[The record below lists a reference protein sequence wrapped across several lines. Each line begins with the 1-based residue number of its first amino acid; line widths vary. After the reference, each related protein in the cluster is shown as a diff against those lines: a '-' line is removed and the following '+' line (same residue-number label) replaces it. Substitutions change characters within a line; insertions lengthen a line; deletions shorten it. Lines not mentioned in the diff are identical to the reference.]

1 MHDFKKGAITLKNR
15 TDHEKRR
22 SRFTRKFK
30 RCLASAA
37 CVLGVAAVCFGVAGY
52 KNRIHAED
60 NQVLTRGVINSLG
73 QIPQTKKTMY
83 DNDDDQYMHALGT
96 KENPFFI
103 LEIVPYEEY
112 ATFGYHISGC
122 EPVDPKTNYGHGDA
136 MGLTNT
142 LKTAKA
148 TPQRDGIGP
157 AHFFEDEPESKPDAY
172 DNDKVPVKDGGS
184 INQSYEGYYEMV
196 EDGQGTFMQDDS
208 GRISKGTDADKEK
221 RNIIWHTVCTTEK
234 QAKFADKTFT
244 DASDSYE
251 ILKNVGDRIYTK
263 RVSTNEDQAYVTYG
277 YYYYQ
282 NNDDFIKYSLLQK
295 KAGEEIDQDE
305 VDNYCV
311 IIKTI
316 TPKEL
321 NDNPEWADY
330 ADLYFVSR
338 SDYQGGTTAEIW
350 KKYNRLNHTSN
361 TTTYTNSFANT
372 DSDKNRDISWEVAE
386 KIFNKVTADKNY
398 AGMIMGSS
406 VYSVDS
412 YEGSTKPGTDMQ
424 LYDWN
429 LKKLYNEV
437 DNKYA
442 TVSSG
447 TKSNANM
454 FKLSLMLLSMD
465 TDLFKDLY
473 MNKDKLIK
481 DGEFLLRDGDD
492 RTYWSKTTFLLMDS
506 TDVENLRNPYKY
518 WTSDESWEKYGIA
531 VELSSYRVWVKGHF
545 YSFNDDNS
553 ITFDYTQ
560 TASKPDSKFTDY
572 QDYLD
577 KFYDNKDSGGTPSDS
592 VRYILGDR
600 NKYENRITGELNILD
615 IEPCYDSK
623 NGYSLQESY
632 IRMMIPKFRGTIN
645 ITHMTT
651 AEFIGSAQ
659 DLNSTY
665 NMIFM
670 GLDQGAYSTEAA
682 TIDGKNG
689 IYTCWNDS
697 KMKGKIYFHT
707 GDKMTGANYTNDARS
722 RSVEFLYSQKSNSN
736 VSGQELRFA
745 GNDITTIK
753 KAELEDFLNA
763 GYPIVAVPYLYDTDS
778 IRIDQHSNICRF
790 IQSNRSSGTEKNTT
804 LLKTSDTNGIYSVVK
819 ESRVKVEFTKLP
831 EKYNG
836 DTGSG
841 TKVTNPKYLSRDSR
855 SQRSLMTFGFKV
867 DDKANKTYSC
877 RIYLDQNQDGKFA
890 EDELYYTGKNFK
902 ANDGEQT
909 VPTIELSKLYY
920 GLIQWK
926 IEVYEVKADA
936 NDRSVRF
943 VKTGCSA
950 AKNMA
955 GNGKKVIN
963 VLQIMPKGSD
973 EGYDGKLD
981 LSSNQMFKKY
991 YSDLEDYSIS
1001 ITPIKLEDF
1010 EKKFKDKPFTSYDYS
1025 KTLTDADYDNISKE
1039 LSLDQQDLY
1048 KYHMYIIGFGDTY
1061 AGKNLDNTYG
1071 MVDFLKFYIASGKSV
1086 LFTHDLTSMHNEKA
1100 ENFGYSANTLLRD
1113 VMGMNRYKAISKNV
1127 PDKQKLIDYQS
1138 KLSYD
1143 TVTDIDGNAL
1153 EQKHGF
1159 TYYALK
1165 RLGWTG
1171 DPQKYNKDQK
1181 VPYQYMITSSETGT
1195 PICDIGEIVHT
1206 GFNNT
1211 NDITTKV
1218 EQSNQGQI
1226 TEYPYKIDESFTIS
1240 PTHGQWYQLD
1250 MEDPKVTVW
1259 YTLADDGK
1267 HKVCEETQKDK
1278 NGNTIYENGKAK
1290 IQDNNGD
1297 GTAVTY
1303 GVSPKDAANNYYI
1316 YSKGNIFYSGV
1327 GHSEIT
1333 QEMEAKLFINTM
1345 IAAYRAS
1352 YEPPMIEIV
1361 NPDAEITDVN
1371 TMNYQMTANDE
1382 YNDNATTSGPS
1393 SASGKVQFE
1402 GQGADNNDYIKV
1414 RFSPVEL
1421 NAISTTL
1428 TCSIYYEADGA
1439 THYVQRIYDADTDA
1453 EIVST
1458 LKDGKCVYEGV
1469 QNMHEYYFY
1478 YPKKYLNEWKDGST
1492 TKSAR
1497 RTINFYIKNN
1507 KAKLPRYQT
1516 LDMSVRALFKL
1527 D

>member
-1 MHDFKKGAITLKNR
+1 M
-15 TDHEKRR
+15 
-22 SRFTRKFK
+22 
-30 RCLASAA
+30 
-37 CVLGVAAVCFGVAGY
+37 
-52 KNRIHAED
+52 
-60 NQVLTRGVINSLG
+60 
-73 QIPQTKKTMY
+73 
-83 DNDDDQYMHALGT
+83 
-96 KENPFFI
+96 
-103 LEIVPYEEY
+103 
-112 ATFGYHISGC
+112 
-122 EPVDPKTNYGHGDA
+122 
-136 MGLTNT
+136 
-142 LKTAKA
+142 
-148 TPQRDGIGP
+148 
-157 AHFFEDEPESKPDAY
+157 
-172 DNDKVPVKDGGS
+172 
-184 INQSYEGYYEMV
+184 
-196 EDGQGTFMQDDS
+196 
-208 GRISKGTDADKEK
+208 
-221 RNIIWHTVCTTEK
+221 
-234 QAKFADKTFT
+234 
-244 DASDSYE
+244 
-251 ILKNVGDRIYTK
+251 
-263 RVSTNEDQAYVTYG
+263 
-277 YYYYQ
+277 
-282 NNDDFIKYSLLQK
+282 
-295 KAGEEIDQDE
+295 
-305 VDNYCV
+305 
-311 IIKTI
+311 
-316 TPKEL
+316 
-321 NDNPEWADY
+321 
-330 ADLYFVSR
+330 
-338 SDYQGGTTAEIW
+338 
-350 KKYNRLNHTSN
+350 
-361 TTTYTNSFANT
+361 
-372 DSDKNRDISWEVAE
+372 
-386 KIFNKVTADKNY
+386 
-398 AGMIMGSS
+398 
-406 VYSVDS
+406 
-412 YEGSTKPGTDMQ
+412 
-424 LYDWN
+424 
-429 LKKLYNEV
+429 
-437 DNKYA
+437 
-442 TVSSG
+442 
-447 TKSNANM
+447 
-454 FKLSLMLLSMD
+454 
-465 TDLFKDLY
+465 
-473 MNKDKLIK
+473 
-481 DGEFLLRDGDD
+481 
-492 RTYWSKTTFLLMDS
+492 
-506 TDVENLRNPYKY
+506 
-518 WTSDESWEKYGIA
+518 
-531 VELSSYRVWVKGHF
+531 
-545 YSFNDDNS
+545 
-553 ITFDYTQ
+553 
-560 TASKPDSKFTDY
+560 
-572 QDYLD
+572 
-577 KFYDNKDSGGTPSDS
+577 
-592 VRYILGDR
+592 
-600 NKYENRITGELNILD
+600 
-615 IEPCYDSK
+615 
-623 NGYSLQESY
+623 
-632 IRMMIPKFRGTIN
+632 
-645 ITHMTT
+645 
-651 AEFIGSAQ
+651 
-659 DLNSTY
+659 NSTY

-670 GLDQGAYSTEAA
+670 GLDQGAYNTKAA

-689 IYTCWNDS
+689 IYTYWNDPE
-697 KMKGKIYFHT
+697 MKGKIYFHT
-707 GDKMTGANYTNDARS
+707 GDKMTGANYTEYVTS

-753 KAELEDFLNA
+753 KAELEDFLKA

-819 ESRVKVEFTKLP
+819 ESRAKVEFTKLP

-841 TKVTNPKYLSRDSR
+841 TKVINPNYLSRDSR

-890 EDELYYTGKNFK
+890 DDESYYTGKKFK

-909 VPTIELSKLYY
+909 VQIKLSKLYY

-955 GNGKKVIN
+955 GNGKKEIN
-963 VLQIMPKGSD
+963 VLQIMPELDGDYS
-973 EGYDGKLD
+973 GKLD

-1001 ITPIKLEDF
+1001 ITPIKLDDF
-1010 EKKFKDKPFTSYDYS
+1010 EKKFIDKPFTSYDYS

-1039 LSLDQQDLY
+1039 LSSDQQGLY
-1048 KYHMYIIGFGDTY
+1048 NNYQMYIIGFGDMY
-1061 AGKNLDNTYG
+1061 DGKDLDNTYG

-1086 LFTHDLTSMHNEKA
+1086 LFTHDLTSFHNQKA
-1100 ENFGYSANTLLRD
+1100 GDYGYSANTLLRD

-1127 PDKQKLIDYQS
+1127 PDKQKLINYQS
-1138 KLSYD
+1138 KRSYD
-1143 TVTDIDGNAL
+1143 TVTDINGNEL

-1165 RLGWTG
+1165 RLGWTS
-1171 DPQKYNKDQK
+1171 DQQNYNKDQK
-1181 VPYQYMITSSETGT
+1181 VPYQYMITSSETGN
-1195 PICDIGEIVHT
+1195 PICDIGEIAHT
-1206 GFNNT
+1206 GFINT
-1211 NDITTKV
+1211 NDLTTKV

-1240 PTHGQWYQLD
+1240 PTHGQYYQLD
-1250 MEDPKVTVW
+1250 MEDPEVTVW

-1267 HKVCEETQKDK
+1267 HKVCE
-1278 NGNTIYENGKAK
+1278 NI
-1290 IQDNNGD
+1290 D

-1316 YSKGNIFYSGV
+1316 YSRENVFYSGV

-1352 YEPPMIEIV
+1352 YEPPMIEIM

-1382 YNDNATTSGPS
+1382 YNDDDATTSGSS

-1439 THYVQRIYDADTDA
+1439 THYVQRIYDADTDK
-1453 EIVST
+1453 EIDST
-1458 LKDGKCVYEGV
+1458 LKDGKCVYEGL

-1516 LDMSVRALFKL
+1516 LDMSVRALFRL

>member
-1 MHDFKKGAITLKNR
+1 MKNR

-22 SRFTRKFK
+22 SRFTRKFN

-52 KNRIHAED
+52 QNRIHAED

-96 KENPFFI
+96 KENPFLI
-103 LEIVPYEEY
+103 LEVVPYEEY

-148 TPQRDGIGP
+148 TPQRDGIDP

-244 DASDSYE
+244 NARDSYE

-321 NDNPEWADY
+321 NDNPKWADY

-506 TDVENLRNPYKY
+506 TDVANLRDPYKY

-577 KFYDNKDSGGTPSDS
+577 KFYNKKDSGGTPSDS

-689 IYTCWNDS
+689 IYTYWNDYS
-697 KMKGKIYFHT
+697 MKGKIYFHT
-707 GDKMTGANYTNDARS
+707 GDKMTGANYTKDARS
-722 RSVEFLYSQKSNSN
+722 RSVEFLYSATNEN
-736 VSGQELRFA
+736 NVVSGQELRFP
-745 GNDITTIK
+745 GNDITKIK
-753 KAELEDFLNA
+753 QAELEDFLKA

-778 IRIDQHSNICRF
+778 LRIDQYSNICKF
-790 IQSNRSSGTEKNTT
+790 IKKNRSSSDKKTT
-804 LLKTSDTNGIYSVVK
+804 LLKTSDISGIYSVVK
-819 ESRVKVEFTKLP
+819 ESHAKVEFTKLP

-841 TKVTNPKYLSRDSR
+841 TKVTNPNYLSRDS

-867 DDKANKTYSC
+867 DDKANKTYSY

-890 EDELYYTGKNFK
+890 DDELYYTGKKFK

-909 VPTIELSKLYY
+909 VTCKLSKLYY

-926 IEVYEVKADA
+926 IEIYEVKANA

-955 GNGKKVIN
+955 GLGKKVIN
-963 VLQIMPKGSD
+963 VLQIMPKGSN
-973 EGYDGKLD
+973 ESYDGKLD
-981 LSSNQMFKKY
+981 LSTDERFKKY
-991 YSDLEDYSIS
+991 YSELEDYSINITS
-1001 ITPIKLEDF
+1001 ISLDQF
-1010 EKKFKDKPFTSYDYS
+1010 EQKFKNKPFTSYDYS
-1025 KTLTDADYDNISKE
+1025 KTLTDEDYDNISKD
-1039 LSLDQQDLY
+1039 LSTDQQQLY
-1048 KYHMYIIGFGDTY
+1048 SYHMYIIGFGDTY

-1127 PDKQKLIDYQS
+1127 SDKNQLIQYQKGI
-1138 KLSYD
+1138 SYD
-1143 TVTDIDGNAL
+1143 TVTDVNGNEL
-1153 EQKHGF
+1153 DQKHGF
-1159 TYYALK
+1159 TYYAMK
-1165 RLGWTG
+1165 RLGWTNI
-1171 DPQKYNKDQK
+1171 PQNYNKDQK
-1181 VPYQYMITSSETGT
+1181 VPYQYMITSSKDGT
-1195 PICDIGEIVHT
+1195 PICNIGEIAHT

-1211 NDITTKV
+1211 NDLTTKV

-1226 TEYPYKIDESFTIS
+1226 TEYPYKIDKSFTIS
-1240 PTHGQWYQLD
+1240 DTHAQWYQLD
-1250 MEDPKVTVW
+1250 MEDPEVTVW

-1267 HKVCEETQKDK
+1267 HVVCDGES
-1278 NGNTIYENGKAK
+1278 NGT
-1290 IQDNNGD
+1290 

-1303 GVSPKDAANNYYI
+1303 GVSPKDVANNYYI
-1316 YSKGNIFYSGV
+1316 YSKGNVFYSGV
-1327 GHSEIT
+1327 GHSTIT
-1333 QEMEAKLFINTM
+1333 QDMEAKLFINTM

-1352 YEPPMIEIV
+1352 YEPPMVEIL
-1361 NPDAEITDVN
+1361 NPDAELLDVN

-1382 YNDNATTSGPS
+1382 YNDEAAT

-1402 GQGADNNDYIKV
+1402 GQGADNDDYIKV

-1439 THYVQRIYDADTDA
+1439 THYAQRIYDADTDA

-1458 LKDGKCVYEGV
+1458 LQDGKCVYEGV

>member
-30 RCLASAA
+30 RCLASVA

-52 KNRIHAED
+52 QNRIHAEGD
-60 NQVLTRGVINSLG
+60 QVVTRGVITSLG

-83 DNDDDQYMHALGT
+83 DEGKTAADYTDKDMKLGS
-96 KENPFFI
+96 KSNPFVI
-103 LEIVPYEEY
+103 LEVVPNVAYGEL
-112 ATFGYHISGC
+112 GYQISGC
-122 EPVDPKTNYGHGDA
+122 EPVNIEEMRFGAENMAAVTSMKVGSFGKSAVQAFFFRDELPGNVEHYKDKINDYTKDYG
-136 MGLTNT
+136 
-142 LKTAKA
+142 KK
-148 TPQRDGIGP
+148 
-157 AHFFEDEPESKPDAY
+157 F
-172 DNDKVPVKDGGS
+172 
-184 INQSYEGYYEMV
+184 EGYYEKV
-196 EDGQGTFMQDDS
+196 EDGEGTFVQKED
-208 GRISKGTDADKEK
+208 GTFENVGAGKG
-221 RNIIWHTVCTTEK
+221 NLIWHTINNFEKDNYKNVDFTNEGKELFKDKEIGERVYTTREHSEK
-234 QAKFADKTFT
+234 DCIVEVPRYFNYVSYDYFLKDTLKLTDEQAKD
-244 DASDSYE
+244 
-251 ILKNVGDRIYTK
+251 
-263 RVSTNEDQAYVTYG
+263 
-277 YYYYQ
+277 
-282 NNDDFIKYSLLQK
+282 YS
-295 KAGEEIDQDE
+295 I
-305 VDNYCV
+305 V
-311 IIKTI
+311 IKTI

-321 NDNPEWADY
+321 NEHPDWAKY
-330 ADLYFVSR
+330 ADLYEFSPKTHYGETVNL
-338 SDYQGGTTAEIW
+338 W
-350 KKYNRLNHTSN
+350 KQFNRLGDTSEVPN
-361 TTTYTNSFANT
+361 GLKGFENT
-372 DSDKNRDISWEVAE
+372 DSDNTKDISWEVALSMYH
-386 KIFNKVTADKNY
+386 KVNADVNY
-398 AGMIMGSS
+398 AAIMMDTEC
-406 VYSVDS
+406 YSV
-412 YEGSTKPGTDMQ
+412 EKLTKGKQVTIDI
-424 LYDWN
+424 LDWN
-429 LKKLYNEV
+429 MKPSGETYTDTGFNNNVYKLAV
-437 DNKYA
+437 
-442 TVSSG
+442 
-447 TKSNANM
+447 
-454 FKLSLMLLSMD
+454 MLLSMKHE
-465 TDLFKDLY
+465 LFEDLY
-473 MNKDKLIK
+473 LDKTSPWRVE
-481 DGEFLLRDGDD
+481 DGKCLAQKGDAQ
-492 RTYWSKTTFLLMDS
+492 TYWTLYTFCPTNEKGEKVSWDWYNYWNTPDKWKDYEMAGNVTT
-506 TDVENLRNPYKY
+506 NGNR
-518 WTSDESWEKYGIA
+518 
-531 VELSSYRVWVKGHF
+531 F
-545 YSFNDDNS
+545 YINNRMFTYNGDNT
-553 ITFDYTQ
+553 ITQDY
-560 TASKPDSKFTDY
+560 AEPGKIDFDSKFKDFLDY
-572 QDYLD
+572 VD
-577 KFYDNKDSGGTPSDS
+577 KEYPDKDRKPSTSDAI
-592 VRYILGDR
+592 RYILGDKSKDD
-600 NKYENRITGELNILD
+600 NESLKGTLKILD

-623 NGYSLQESY
+623 NGYSLQKTY
-632 IRMMIPKFRGTIN
+632 IRLMIPKFRGDIE

-651 AEFIGSAQ
+651 AQFIGSAE

-670 GLDQGAYSTEAA
+670 GLDYGAYSTKREWVTSAN
-682 TIDGKNG
+682 DGKGGNVDVT
-689 IYTCWNDS
+689 YWNDPE
-697 KMKGKIYFHT
+697 MKGKIYFHT
-707 GDKMTGANYTNDARS
+707 GDKMTGANYTEYGTS
-722 RSVEFLYSQKSNSN
+722 RSVEFLYSQKSNSD

-753 KAELEDFLNA
+753 KAELEDFLKA

-778 IRIDQHSNICRF
+778 IRIDQHSNICSF
-790 IQSNRSSGTEKNTT
+790 IESNRSSSDKKTT
-804 LLKTSDTNGIYSVVK
+804 LLKTSDISGIYSVVK
-819 ESRVKVEFTKLP
+819 ESRAKVEFTKLP

-841 TKVTNPKYLSRDSR
+841 TKVTNPNYLSRDS

-867 DDKANKTYSC
+867 DDKANKTYSY

-890 EDELYYTGKNFK
+890 DDELYYTGKNFK

-909 VPTIELSKLYY
+909 VTCKLSKLYY

-926 IEVYEVKADA
+926 IEVYEVKANAD
-936 NDRSVRF
+936 DRSARF

-955 GNGKKVIN
+955 GNGKKEIN
-963 VLQIMPKGSD
+963 VLQIMPKGD
-973 EGYDGKLD
+973 EDYFGKLD

-1001 ITPIKLEDF
+1001 ITSIKLEDF
-1010 EKKFKDKPFTSYDYS
+1010 EKKFKDKPFTSYNYS

-1039 LSLDQQDLY
+1039 LSSDQQDLY
-1048 KYHMYIIGFGDTY
+1048 KYHMYIIGFGDMY
-1061 AGKNLDNTYG
+1061 AGKDLDNTYG

-1086 LFTHDLTSMHNEKA
+1086 LFTHDLTSFHNQKA
-1100 ENFGYSANTLLRD
+1100 GDYGYSANTLLRD

-1127 PDKQKLIDYQS
+1127 PDKQKLINYQS
-1138 KLSYD
+1138 KRSYD
-1143 TVTDIDGNAL
+1143 TVTDINGNEL

-1165 RLGWTG
+1165 RLGWTS
-1171 DPQKYNKDQK
+1171 DQQNYNKDQT
-1181 VPYQYMITSSETGT
+1181 VPYQYMITSSETGK
-1195 PICDIGEIVHT
+1195 PICDIDEIVART
-1206 GFNNT
+1206 GFINT
-1211 NDITTKV
+1211 NDLTTKV

-1240 PTHGQWYQLD
+1240 PTHGQYYQLD
-1250 MEDPKVTVW
+1250 MEDPEVTVW

-1267 HKVCEETQKDK
+1267 HKVCE
-1278 NGNTIYENGKAK
+1278 NI
-1290 IQDNNGD
+1290 D

-1316 YSKGNIFYSGV
+1316 YSRENVFYSGV

-1352 YEPPMIEIV
+1352 YEPPMIEIM

-1382 YNDNATTSGPS
+1382 YNDDDATTSGSS

-1439 THYVQRIYDADTDA
+1439 THYVQRIYDADTDK
-1453 EIVST
+1453 EIDST
-1458 LKDGKCVYEGV
+1458 LKDGKCVYEGL

-1516 LDMSVRALFKL
+1516 LDMSVRALFRL

>member
-1 MHDFKKGAITLKNR
+1 MHDFKKGAIALKNQ

-890 EDELYYTGKNFK
+890 DDELYYTGKNFK

-1316 YSKGNIFYSGV
+1316 YSKGNVFYSGV
-1327 GHSEIT
+1327 GHST
-1333 QEMEAKLFINTM
+1333 VTGDMEAKLFINTM

-1352 YEPPMIEIV
+1352 YEAPMVEIL
-1361 NPDAEITDVN
+1361 NESATLTSSNNSDLSYE
-1371 TMNYQMTANDE
+1371 MTAMTE
-1382 YNDNATTSGPS
+1382 YGSGDIAEVDNI
-1393 SASGKVQFE
+1393 E
-1402 GQGADNNDYIKV
+1402 
-1414 RFSPVEL
+1414 FSPVEL
-1421 NAISTTL
+1421 NAITTTL
-1428 TCSIYYEADGA
+1428 SCSIKYDNGS
-1439 THYVQRIYDADTDA
+1439 YVQTIYKKGS
-1453 EIVST
+1453 ST
-1458 LKDGKCVYEGV
+1458 PINAVEKNGVWVFEGVKNMKDYYFKYEGSNTGNIHFEIWNDKV
-1469 QNMHEYYFY
+1469 D
-1478 YPKKYLNEWKDGST
+1478 KKGKTDL
-1492 TKSAR
+1492 
-1497 RTINFYIKNN
+1497 TINTQNLF
-1507 KAKLPRYQT
+1507 L
-1516 LDMSVRALFKL
+1516 LD
-1527 D
+1527 

>member
-1 MHDFKKGAITLKNR
+1 MHDFKKGAIALKNR

-30 RCLASAA
+30 RCLASAV

-52 KNRIHAED
+52 QNRIHAED
-60 NQVLTRGVINSLG
+60 DQVLTRGVINSLG

-83 DNDDDQYMHALGT
+83 DNDDDQYMHTLGT

-103 LEIVPYEEY
+103 LEVVPYEEY

-122 EPVDPKTNYGHGDA
+122 EPVDPKTNYGHADA
-136 MGLTNT
+136 MVLANT
-142 LKTAKA
+142 LKTA
-148 TPQRDGIGP
+148 TSTQQNP

-172 DNDKVPVKDGGS
+172 DAGREPQKDYNS
-184 INQSYEGYYEMV
+184 LNQSYEGYYELV
-196 EDGQGTFMQDDS
+196 EDGQGTFIQDDS

-251 ILKNVGDRIYTK
+251 ILKNVGDCIYTK

-321 NDNPEWADY
+321 NDNPKWADY

-338 SDYQGGTTAEIW
+338 SDYQGGTTANVW
-350 KKYNRLNHTSN
+350 KKYNRLNHKS
-361 TTTYTNSFANT
+361 TTTQYVNT
-372 DSDKNRDISWEVAE
+372 FVNTSTDKNRDISWEVVE

-398 AGMIMGSS
+398 AGMVMGSS

-412 YEGSTKPGTDMQ
+412 YVGSTKPGTDMQ

-473 MNKDKLIK
+473 MNKDNPLIK

-506 TDVENLRNPYKY
+506 TDVGNLRNPYAY
-518 WTSDESWEKYGIA
+518 LTSDESWKKYGIA
-531 VELSSYRVWVKGHF
+531 VELSFYRVWVKGHF

-560 TASKPDSKFTDY
+560 APSKPDSKFTDY

-577 KFYDNKDSGGTPSDS
+577 KFFDKKDSSGTPSDS

-600 NKYENRITGELNILD
+600 NKIENRITGELNILD

-670 GLDQGAYSTEAA
+670 GLDQGAYNTMAS

-707 GDKMTGANYTNDARS
+707 GDKMTGANYTNDKRS
-722 RSVEFLYSQKSNSN
+722 RSVEFLYSETSNSN
-736 VSGQELRFA
+736 VTGQELRFA

-753 KAELEDFLNA
+753 KAELEDFLKA

-778 IRIDQHSNICRF
+778 IRIDQHSNICSF
-790 IQSNRSSGTEKNTT
+790 IKSNRSSGTEKNTT
-804 LLKTSDTNGIYSVVK
+804 LLKTSDTNGIYSVIK
-819 ESRVKVEFTKLP
+819 KSRAKVTFTKVP

-841 TKVTNPKYLSRDSR
+841 NKVVNPNYLARDN
-855 SQRSLMTFGFKV
+855 SQRSLMSFAFKV
-867 DDKANKTYSC
+867 EDKENKTYSY

-890 EDELYYTGKNFK
+890 DDELYYTGKNFK

-909 VPTIELSKLYY
+909 VTCKLSKLYY

-936 NDRSVRF
+936 KDRSVRF
-943 VKTGCSA
+943 VQTGCSA

-955 GNGKKVIN
+955 GLGKKVIN
-963 VLQIMPKGSD
+963 VLQIMPKGSN
-973 EGYDGKLD
+973 EIYDGKLD
-981 LSSNQMFKKY
+981 LSTDERFKKY
-991 YSDLEDYSIS
+991 YSELEDYSIS
-1001 ITPIKLEDF
+1001 ITSISLDEF
-1010 EKKFKDKPFTSYDYS
+1010 EQKFKNKPFTSYDYS
-1025 KTLTDADYDNISKE
+1025 KKLTDEDYDNISKD
-1039 LSLDQQDLY
+1039 LSADQQQLY
-1048 KYHMYIIGFGDTY
+1048 SYHMYIIGFGDTY

-1100 ENFGYSANTLLRD
+1100 ENFGYSVNTLLRD

-1127 PDKQKLIDYQS
+1127 PDKEKLIQYQ
-1138 KLSYD
+1138 KGISYD
-1143 TVTDIDGNAL
+1143 TVKDVNGNEL
-1153 EQKHGF
+1153 DQKHGF
-1159 TYYALK
+1159 TYYAMK
-1165 RLGWTG
+1165 RLGWI
-1171 DPQKYNKDQK
+1171 PNKTATSEK
-1181 VPYQYMITSSETGT
+1181 MPYQYLIKNPKGESVCG
-1195 PICDIGEIVHT
+1195 IGEAKLS
-1206 GFNNT
+1206 GFNNN
-1211 NDITTKV
+1211 NDLTTKV
-1218 EQSNQGQI
+1218 SRANQGQI
-1226 TEYPYKIDESFTIS
+1226 TEYPYKIDSTFDIS
-1240 PTHGQWYQLD
+1240 ETHGQWYQLD
-1250 MEDPKVTVW
+1250 MEDKEVTVW
-1259 YTLADDGK
+1259 YCLADDK
-1267 HKVCEETQKDK
+1267 KYATSKDTDSKDK
-1278 NGNTIYENGKAK
+1278 DSKDTDSNGK
-1290 IQDNNGD
+1290 
-1297 GTAVTY
+1297 GTASTY
-1303 GVSPKDAANNYYI
+1303 GVSPNDAANNYYI
-1316 YSKGNIFYSGV
+1316 YSKGNVFYSGV
-1327 GHSEIT
+1327 GHSTIT
-1333 QEMEAKLFINTM
+1333 QDMEAKLFINTM

-1352 YEPPMIEIV
+1352 YEPPMVEIL
-1361 NPDAEITDVN
+1361 NPDAELLDVN

-1382 YNDNATTSGPS
+1382 YNDDATTSGS
-1393 SASGKVQFE
+1393 SSESGKVQLE

-1421 NAISTTL
+1421 NAISTIL
-1428 TCSIYYEADGA
+1428 TCSVYYETDGA
-1439 THYVQRIYDADTDA
+1439 THYVQRIYDAETNK
-1453 EIVST
+1453 EIEST
-1458 LKDGKCVYEGV
+1458 LDKDGKCVYEGV

-1497 RTINFYIKNN
+1497 RTINFYIKND

-1516 LDMSVRALFKL
+1516 LDMSVRALFRL